1 MQGQRVFLKCEISMG
16 GFSGE
21 RVFELSTMAGSNY
34 AGIAPVAYC
43 RRNDGSPYNLHEPSA
58 GEQGQVMA
66 RLIKNGGNGAFVAIP
81 DGEAISVPGNIV
93 VEA

>member
-1 MQGQRVFLKCEISMG
+1 MQGQQVFLKCEISMG

-21 RVFELSTMAGSNY
+21 RVFELSTTSGSDY

-43 RRNDGSPYNLHEPSA
+43 RRDDGSCYNVHEPRSKER
-58 GEQGQVMA
+58 GKVMA
-66 RLIKNGGNGAFVAIP
+66 RLIRNGGNEAFVAIP
-81 DGEAISVPGNIV
+81 DGEAISVSEDIV